1 MRSLRRLSEQC
12 KLDHRNTFRRNA
24 HSAVEEGVM
33 GIRKDV
39 AKLGAGWSLELEWYA
54 KPSKGCSRSE
64 PTLERAGAISA
75 PSTASTGRPGSTIV
89 SSGPTQVPDV
99 ESMPASRLVF
109 RSLAS

>member
-1 MRSLRRLSEQC
+1 
-12 KLDHRNTFRRNA
+12 
-24 HSAVEEGVM
+24 M

-39 AKLGAGWSLELEWYA
+39 AKLSAGWSLELEWYA

-89 SSGPTQVPDV
+89 SSGPTQVRNGRDV

-109 RSLAS
+109 R